1 MERTLPGS
9 ELAEFGAAGY
19 PGSERGDRDW
29 RSFAHSKFQKFDSF
43 WDNWCKNGETR
54 VRLVKGEENQLD
66 GGVVDLKEVQVDGKF
81 LLLMIRGEG
90 SGEATL
96 SEWNLCLPKYKEVKK
111 EDKTYVKVVSAKTKI
126 TPGLIVF
133 QVGNNLF
140 SGDNVIGDD
149 IIRVMNE
156 NWNVFLILTLK
167 EIIRRLYRDH
177 PVYKYMI
184 LILVS
189 LITMKSL
196 TVLLVLFVCCQ
207 SVKIP
212 ANFKKCNRKEP
223 KWKECVF
230 EAGIDGLSQM
240 TKSFPELNIPNLNP
254 LEVPE
259 INIEGSG
266 RVSVNQHFNNV
277 KIFGI
282 TKVKADKF
290 EFDFDKKTLVLEGT
304 FPELRMPGN
313 YKLDG
318 TILLFPIKGEG
329 TGQTTL
335 INLYVKCV
343 LGYEEVKKKGKTY
356 MKFVKSEVKITPG
369 KIHFNF
375 NNLFNGDKTLGDN
388 INQLLNDNWAVDM
401 DKTSERF
408 LL

>member
-1 MERTLPGS
+1 
-9 ELAEFGAAGY
+9 
-19 PGSERGDRDW
+19 
-29 RSFAHSKFQKFDSF
+29 
-43 WDNWCKNGETR
+43 
-54 VRLVKGEENQLD
+54 
-66 GGVVDLKEVQVDGKF
+66 
-81 LLLMIRGEG
+81 
-90 SGEATL
+90 
-96 SEWNLCLPKYKEVKK
+96 
-111 EDKTYVKVVSAKTKI
+111 
-126 TPGLIVF
+126 
-133 QVGNNLF
+133 
-140 SGDNVIGDD
+140 
-149 IIRVMNE
+149 
-156 NWNVFLILTLK
+156 
-167 EIIRRLYRDH
+167 
-177 PVYKYMI
+177 
-184 LILVS
+184 
-189 LITMKSL
+189 
-196 TVLLVLFVCCQ
+196 
-207 SVKIP
+207 
-212 ANFKKCNRKEP
+212 
-223 KWKECVF
+223 VF

-290 EFDFDKKTLVLEGT
+290 EWVWNIWRIATAKGVCRFDFDKKTLVLEGT

-335 INLYVKCV
+335 SESQASWRSRSENTVAVNLHVKCV

-388 INQLLNDNWAVDM
+388 INQVLNDNWAVVYEDIE
-401 DKTSERF
+401 DSYTELVNRIWIR
-408 LL
+408 LLNGFFSKVSIEEAFD